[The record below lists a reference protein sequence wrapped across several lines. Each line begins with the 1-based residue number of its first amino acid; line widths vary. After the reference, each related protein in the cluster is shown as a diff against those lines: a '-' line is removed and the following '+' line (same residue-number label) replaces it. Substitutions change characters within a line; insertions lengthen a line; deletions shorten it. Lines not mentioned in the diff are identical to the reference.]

1 MFQQVVTFNRLIS
14 FIHFLA
20 FTFKLL
26 DFNYLYSDNEIVN
39 ISKIKFILIVL
50 HILLYLNIKYQ
61 DALLRNHIFI
71 IHVKLSDGKDF

>member
-50 HILLYLNIKYQ
+50 HILFYLNIKYQ
-61 DALLRNHIFI
+61 DALFRNHIFI